1 MSYSIDK
8 IMKKKIKSGKDTVMP
23 LDILRSK
30 NNLDIMSLEEFLTV
44 YNPDKE
50 AFTLKELVYKLESNC
65 KIFTKD
71 KVHGE
76 AQVTDTYI
84 LEKLSRHFTELK
96 EGAKKNT
103 VNNRKYKIFFAVD
116 NRDIDSYA
124 TQENLKV
131 LRNANKKRKNIL
143 KARYTYENSLNR
155 IHGFIILD
163 DSSCLCKPKKSK
175 YLNIVIICANPH
187 SSKSDIK
194 AVGSYLLLFSIIMAY
209 QYKFNKLILE
219 VTNDEND
226 IDSALKEEE
235 DSESEEEDSE
245 SEEEEDDSSGDEK
258 DDSSGDEKD
267 DSSGDEKD
275 DSSGDEEDD
284 SSGDEEDDSS
294 ADEEDDS
301 SGDEEDDSSP
311 DEDNDENKKCCSINI
326 INNIKCNEDYE
337 ENNSKDKY
345 EFRSRKIELEKHNID
360 DLFELSICYDID
372 ITDYYNKLPI
382 NKIQLLLKSHRIK
395 CTLKKKS
402 ALIKKLEDFELSND
416 VLFKKRLISF
426 ILDFEYWN
434 FNEYEDVYENIT
446 CDSDWNLE
454 GLDPKI
460 HGYGGENYIKGKD
473 STKDLYCKFYERHGF
488 IEDSALN
495 LTEKCFKRDPLPS
508 MHIILKDNKLEN
520 LLKVF
525 IDRKYYQQT
534 SDYCGANIP
543 ANKLVM
549 D

>member
-258 DDSSGDEKD
+258 DDSSGDE
-267 DSSGDEKD
+267 
-275 DSSGDEEDD
+275 
-284 SSGDEEDDSS
+284 
-294 ADEEDDS
+294 
-301 SGDEEDDSSP
+301 EDDSSP